1 MPPALLGQPLPLPC
15 TAVDLN
21 LEAEVAV
28 DFLRSIFHQAPEI
41 ALFAALALGYW
52 VGKFRFGSFQLGGV
66 AGSLLAAVLIS
77 QVGVTID
84 SGIKAV
90 LFALFIYAVGFE
102 SGPQFFRSLG
112 RQSVKE
118 ILMAL
123 VVAVSGLVTVVVIA
137 RVFHLDKGLAAGLAA
152 GGLTQ
157 SAIIGTAGSAIEK
170 LGLAPDEVQRMQANV
185 AIGYAVTYIFGSFGA
200 IIMCVN
206 VLQWLTGRKIRE
218 DAIQAEQ
225 ELLKGVRVYGTGESP
240 AVPDLVGRIFRVGQ
254 AGRTV
259 AELEASATAN
269 GGTVTVERI
278 QRKNAMVGVDGSLA
292 LEAGDIILL
301 VGRRAAV
308 VALGASV
315 GEGLQGAEGMDVVM
329 VRRDVAISNN
339 QYLNR
344 SVKDILDS
352 LSQEFK
358 HGVYAVA
365 LMRAGT
371 PVPIAPATMVMPG
384 DVVTLFGTPQDVQ
397 KAAQSVGPIIVPSDK
412 TDFVFH
418 GLGITVGLLIGLLVL
433 RLGSIPITLGSGGGA
448 LLAGLLFGWWRSR
461 KHTFGNMPT
470 AASTLLR
477 DLGLAGF
484 VAMVGLQSG
493 QQAVTTVMQQG
504 LTLFLLGVVVTI
516 VPLLIAM
523 LFGKYVLRYDNVA
536 VFAGSLSG
544 ARSANPAFGEILDKA
559 GNSIPTAPFAITYAL
574 ANVFLT
580 LLGPLV
586 IAFA

>member
-21 LEAEVAV
+21 PEAEVAV

-137 RVFHLDKGLAAGLAA
+137 RVFHLDKGLAA

-315 GEGLQGAEGMDVVM
+315 GEELQGAEGMDVVM